1 MENAKKEKKPKSK
14 ARKIVEWVL
23 VGLFSAVFAF
33 FAVMQIVA
41 YSTKRSNHG
50 VPKYG
55 NYQVLQIL
63 TDSMEPKYKVK
74 GVVFVEDVKPET
86 LEVGDDVTFM
96 WNVNGQMMPMTHRLS
111 DIKTPEETGT
121 GHYQF
126 TAHGINK
133 NSSQCSGD
141 CTDQT
146 QVFNEASLLGKVVG
160 YSVVIGGIFT
170 FMTTP
175 WGLLVLLLLPALYL
189 IITSVIDIV
198 RAAKD
203 PETETEGEIKT
214 ESEGALSGMSEED
227 KKRLKEELLN
237 QMIEEKTKGGNENG

>member
-1 MENAKKEKKPKSK
+1 MEI
-14 ARKIVEWVL
+14 R
-23 VGLFSAVFAF
+23 
-33 FAVMQIVA
+33 
-41 YSTKRSNHG
+41 
-50 VPKYG
+50 
-55 NYQVLQIL
+55 
-63 TDSMEPKYKVK
+63 
-74 GVVFVEDVKPET
+74 
-86 LEVGDDVTFM
+86 
-96 WNVNGQMMPMTHRLS
+96 

-203 PETETEGEIKT
+203 PETETEGETKT